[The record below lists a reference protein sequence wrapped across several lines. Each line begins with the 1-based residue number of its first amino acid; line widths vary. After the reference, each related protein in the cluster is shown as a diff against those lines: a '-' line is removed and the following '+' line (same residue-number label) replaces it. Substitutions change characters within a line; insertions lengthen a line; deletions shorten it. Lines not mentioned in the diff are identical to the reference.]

1 MASVTGMTAEAIDQL
16 MNDMVVSVTVDSSGQ
31 IINTRRDGSQI
42 NGGSVGTVDSAVN
55 LAWPIGSIFMGV
67 NPNNPNTLIGVGT
80 WVRHGQGKVLVG
92 VSEGETEFNTVNKT
106 GGVKTVTLTPGQMPI
121 HNHTVPQHTHTYLIS
136 YNKLGDISGNG
147 SVSSVS
153 VDNSGDVKKTGT
165 TSVAPAT
172 NTTNAGNNEAHTN
185 LQPYITVY
193 MWRRT
198 A

>member
-1 MASVTGMTAEAIDQL
+1 MASVTGMTAAAIDEL
-16 MNDMVVSVTVDSSGQ
+16 MDDMVIAVTVDPSGQ
-31 IINTRRDGSQI
+31 IINTRRDGSEV

-55 LAWPIGSIFMGV
+55 LAWPVGSIFMNV
-67 NPNNPNTLIGVGT
+67 NPGNPNTLLGVGT

-121 HNHTVPQHTHTYLIS
+121 HNHVVPEHAHTYSIS
-136 YNKLGDISGNG
+136 YNKKGDING
-147 SVSSVS
+147 DGAVSSVS
-153 VDNSGDVKKTGT
+153 VDGSGDVDKTGT
-165 TSVAPAT
+165 TSIAPAG

>member
-1 MASVTGMTAEAIDQL
+1 MASVTGMTAAAIDEL
-16 MNDMVVSVTVDSSGQ
+16 MDDMVIAVTVDPSGQ

-42 NGGSVGTVDSAVN
+42 NGGSVGTVNSAVD
-55 LAWPIGSIFMGV
+55 LAWPVGSIFMNV
-67 NPNNPNTLIGVGT
+67 NPGNPNTLLGVGT

-92 VSEGETEFNTVNKT
+92 VNEGETEFNTVNKT
-106 GGVKTVTLTPGQMPI
+106 GGAKTVTLTPGQMPI
-121 HNHTVPQHTHTYLIS
+121 HNHTVPEHSHTYLIS
-136 YNKLGDISGNG
+136 YNKLGDINGNG

-153 VDNSGDVKKTGT
+153 VDDSGDVDKIGT

-172 NTTNAGNNEAHTN
+172 DTTNVGNNEAHTN